1 MAANEKRM
9 TSQKSMTLKITTLGM
24 LAALAIA
31 MMYMFQIPIIP
42 AAPYMLY
49 DMADIPILIGTLFY
63 GPAAGIILTVIVSV
77 IQGLTVSASG
87 GFIGIIMHIA
97 ATGTF
102 VLVTGLLCKKS
113 RERLVLPLILGVL
126 SMAAVM
132 IPLNLILS
140 PIFYQVPVQ
149 AVVDMILPIIV
160 PFNLLKAGIN
170 GFVTYL
176 VFQALIRIL
185 PRLAAKR

>member
-140 PIFYQVPVQ
+140 PIFYRVPVQ